1 MLRHNLS
8 VYCYTRP
15 LWTSTISKELNYS
28 PPLTGK
34 SKDIKIEGI
43 HSALLS
49 FQKEKTAAGLGDKHG
64 QHGQYTDLKST
75 LLAVQSGTEFGLTHH
90 VSFHPIGE
98 TTIMIRLTIT
108 HTPTGEEISS
118 EMPVSTEYQGVRNQS
133 QAFGS
138 AVTYAKK
145 YLYWGLYGLANAD
158 DDGEAVSNQSDKG
171 EAHNR
176 GNSSSPLP
184 SSFTAKDAE
193 SKRRDAINNE
203 LQAIYLKDKK
213 GAIKIIDSFTDAN
226 DIDKGKFNIV
236 QVKTHEQILFLQKE
250 ISKYKLDKQK
260 TPNGN

>member
-8 VYCYTRP
+8 VYCYTRR

-49 FQKEKTAAGLGDKHG
+49 FQKQKTAAGLGDKHG

-184 SSFTAKDAE
+184 SSVPPKDTE
-193 SKRRDAINNE
+193 SKRRDAINDD
-203 LQAIYLKDKK
+203 LKDIYKERPSQ
-213 GAIKIIDSFTDAN
+213 ALRIIDSFTDAN
-226 DIDKGKFNIV
+226 KIEKGKFNID

-250 ISKYKLDKQK
+250 ITKYKLDKQK
-260 TPNGN
+260 TNNGN

>member
-1 MLRHNLS
+1 
-8 VYCYTRP
+8 
-15 LWTSTISKELNYS
+15 
-28 PPLTGK
+28 
-34 SKDIKIEGI
+34 
-43 HSALLS
+43 
-49 FQKEKTAAGLGDKHG
+49 
-64 QHGQYTDLKST
+64 
-75 LLAVQSGTEFGLTHH
+75 
-90 VSFHPIGE
+90 
-98 TTIMIRLTIT
+98 MIRLTIT

-184 SSFTAKDAE
+184 SSDTPKDAD
-193 SKRRDAINNE
+193 SVRRDAINNE
-203 LQAIYLKDKK
+203 LLAIYQKDKE
-213 GAIKIIDSFTDAN
+213 GAIKIIDLFTDAN
-226 DIDKGKFNIV
+226 GIEKGKFNIKE
-236 QVKTHEQILFLQKE
+236 QVKTHGQILFLQKE

-260 TPNGN
+260 TTNGY

>member
-1 MLRHNLS
+1 
-8 VYCYTRP
+8 
-15 LWTSTISKELNYS
+15 
-28 PPLTGK
+28 
-34 SKDIKIEGI
+34 
-43 HSALLS
+43 
-49 FQKEKTAAGLGDKHG
+49 
-64 QHGQYTDLKST
+64 
-75 LLAVQSGTEFGLTHH
+75 
-90 VSFHPIGE
+90 
-98 TTIMIRLTIT
+98 MIRLTIT

-184 SSFTAKDAE
+184 SSLTAKDAD
-193 SKRRDAINNE
+193 SKRRDVIRREAINDD
-203 LQAIYLKDKK
+203 LKDIYKERPSQ
-213 GAIKIIDSFTDAN
+213 ALRIIDSFTDKN
-226 DIDKGKFNIV
+226 GIEKGKFNID

-260 TPNGN
+260 TTNGN